1 MKIGDYVVCEGKEG
15 KIIRFQPKTR
25 DLIVKDSNGEIH
37 TFSQFTTELKN
48 AAG

>member
-25 DLIVKDSNGEIH
+25 DLIVKDDDGEIH

-48 AAG
+48 ARR

>member
-1 MKIGDYVVCEGKEG
+1 MKVGDYVVCEGKEG

-25 DLIVKDSNGEIH
+25 DLIVRDDNGEIH

-48 AAG
+48 APR

>member
-25 DLIVKDSNGEIH
+25 DLIVKDGNGEIH

-48 AAG
+48 ARR